1 MKEFEN
7 KILDDL
13 YELRGE
19 EVEQQYISKYGDPE
33 EKKKLN
39 KVEEE
44 FVDLIKEVVKDSK
57 DIQSLLD
64 KLDEFE
70 ICTMAE
76 MWFWYKEYYKVGFI
90 DGITLREQIREEKNT
105 FLNSKI
111 NNRSDTFFYKNIH
124 TIEELVGQHIWENRK
139 DYKEL
144 MEKMNKIKEK
154 YPNIAVFLEDNEIV
168 QLSIEELKALYEY
181 LILAD
186 KTKDIELVETFILGL
201 KDNSLL

>member
-144 MEKMNKIKEK
+144 MEKMNKIKEE